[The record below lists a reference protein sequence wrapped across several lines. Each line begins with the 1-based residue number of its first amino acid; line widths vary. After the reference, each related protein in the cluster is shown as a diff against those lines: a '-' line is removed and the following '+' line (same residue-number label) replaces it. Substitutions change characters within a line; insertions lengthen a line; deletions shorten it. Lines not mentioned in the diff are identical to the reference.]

1 MNAEFRRLF
10 YIHHF
15 AFCLCIVSTL
25 YVTEPGARLEKE
37 YHRLL
42 VTKDDEVLLRVPL
55 RRVTDVVLVGRA
67 GTTTPA
73 LHALLQA
80 GVGLTLVSRSGKL
93 LGKLRPA
100 TGANLPLRQ
109 QQYRR
114 NDDETF
120 VLALARQIVAGKIR
134 NQRVLAQRQNRQNDQ
149 IEARPILDELNIAI
163 KAAAQA
169 ENLSSLLGIEGQAAR
184 RYFSI
189 YRQAFASD
197 WAFTKR
203 TRRPPKDPVNALL
216 SLGYTFLGHAMMSAL
231 EVVGLDPYL
240 GFFHA
245 EKYGRP
251 ALALDLL
258 EEFRFLVDSL
268 TLTLINRRTL
278 QPADFEPAPD
288 GEGIYLTRA
297 GLNTFVRKF
306 SQKLE
311 TPIQVRELGRSLT
324 YRKIFEVQAR
334 KLARLVQGKDEE
346 YMPFKAR

>member
-1 MNAEFRRLF
+1 M
-10 YIHHF
+10 
-15 AFCLCIVSTL
+15 STL
-25 YVTEPGARLEKE
+25 YVTEPDARIEKE
-37 YHRLL
+37 YHRIL
-42 VTKDDEVLLRVPL
+42 VTKNDEVLLRVPL
-55 RRVTDVVLVGRA
+55 RKVTDIVLVGRA

-73 LHALLQA
+73 LHALLNA

-93 LGKLRPA
+93 LGKLSAA

-120 VLALARQIVAGKIR
+120 TLALARQIVAGKIR
-134 NQRVLAQRQNRQNDQ
+134 NQRVLAQRLNRRKNAILAQ
-149 IEARPILDELNIAI
+149 PVLDEL
-163 KAAAQA
+163 AAAIQSA
-169 ENLSSLLGIEGQAAR
+169 LEAQNMPSLLGIEGQAAR

-189 YRQAFASD
+189 YRQAFDPEWS
-197 WAFTKR
+197 FTKR
-203 TRRPPKDPVNALL
+203 TRRPPKDPVNTLL
-216 SLGYTFLGHAMMSAL
+216 SLGYTFLGHAMTSAL

-245 EKYGRP
+245 EKYGCP

-258 EEFRFLVDSL
+258 EEFRPLVDSL

-278 QPADFEPAPD
+278 QPDDFEPTSD
-288 GEGIYLTRA
+288 GKGIYLTRN
-297 GLNTFVRKF
+297 GMNIFVRKF

-311 TPIQVRELGRSLT
+311 TPIQVRELGRSLS

-334 KLARLVQGKDEE
+334 KLARVVQGKDEQYE
-346 YMPFKAR
+346 PFKAR